1 MSRSV
6 TPRPWTRLV
15 ARASAL
21 GLVVAGLAWGGVA
34 LTSAACTNTVTTNA
48 SLVSGFFINSQLLLD
63 DGNLGCSNDN
73 DLDVY
78 KYVAVAINDRN
89 EIAGAG
95 IFDCY
100 ADGVFANLPGIDSG
114 LLDFAVWIYAYNPS
128 AYATA
133 NAGNKL
139 VTAVGQLGGVN
150 TADGGFVP
158 VPSTIVP
165 DGGSNKTKY
174 AAALSVICTSQATWV
189 ATCSATSQASVQNLA
204 FCGALQLETTVPTA
218 CNLPVLLP
226 DASVDA
232 RAD

>member
-1 MSRSV
+1 M
-6 TPRPWTRLV
+6 
-15 ARASAL
+15 
-21 GLVVAGLAWGGVA
+21 AGLSWAGVA
-34 LTSAACTNTVTTNA
+34 LTSAACNNTVTTNA
-48 SLVSGFFINSQLLLD
+48 SLVSGFFINNDLLLD
-63 DGNLGCSNDN
+63 DGNLGCSNTN

-100 ADGVFANLPGIDSG
+100 AEGVFANLPGIDSG
-114 LLDFAVWIYAYNPS
+114 ALDFAVWVYAYNPTD
-128 AYATA
+128 YA
-133 NAGNKL
+133 NANQNNAL
-139 VTAVGQLGGVN
+139 VNAVAQLSLVN
-150 TADGGFVP
+150 TADGGFIP

-165 DGGSNKTKY
+165 DGGSTKTAY
-174 AAALSVICTSQATWV
+174 ASALSTICLRKATWV

-204 FCGALQLETTVPTA
+204 FCGGLTLQTTLPTA

-226 DASVDA
+226 DGGVDA